1 MLSRSARTK
10 LKTILVIDILIVAV
24 AAGVYFYLQAEGLI
38 VAEPKQAE
46 FIVTDLKINPVEA
59 EVYEPI
65 LVTVNVT
72 NIGDEQGEYVANLT
86 INNIRSLA

>member
-1 MLSRSARTK
+1 MKSRSAMTK
-10 LKTILVIDILIVAV
+10 LKAVLVIDILIVAV

-38 VAEPKQAE
+38 VGAPKPAE
-46 FIVTDLKINPVEA
+46 FTLTELAINPPEA
-59 EVYEPI
+59 EIFEPV

-86 INNIRSLA
+86 TPP